1 MTFEQQPGLLTG
13 DAQILAREPKSP
25 NMSKRDVPPCHFFNI
40 CLLYMVPDIVVVA
53 LHRIFVK
60 VPRSGYFIASIEEP
74 DAHASAAA
82 EKVIYYRLHLFLLLR
97 IEAVVVNCHY
107 VAL

>member
-1 MTFEQQPGLLTG
+1 MV
-13 DAQILAREPKSP
+13 S
-25 NMSKRDVPPCHFFNI
+25 DV
-40 CLLYMVPDIVVVA
+40 VVVA

-60 VPRSGYFIASIEEP
+60 IPRTGYFVASIEEP

>member
-1 MTFEQQPGLLTG
+1 MVAEIGAAFSGASYLTRSFV
-13 DAQILAREPKSP
+13 QY
-25 NMSKRDVPPCHFFNI
+25 I
-40 CLLYMVPDIVVVA
+40 CLLYMVPDVVVVA

-60 VPRSGYFIASIEEP
+60 VPRPSYFIASIKEP

-82 EKVIYYRLHLFLLLR
+82 EKVVYYRLHLVLLLR